1 FTPSPF
7 PFLLLENFMPEM
19 VRSIVARMREYF
31 GNRRRARRYRSRVPI
46 RVSLYDP
53 KLSREQLER
62 APYLEGTT
70 SDISASGLALIVPA
84 IRIGDRYLT
93 APDQLLRLL
102 LDFPSDLVEI
112 RVAPVRYEQLDRAD
126 GAASLSGYLIGV
138 RIAEMSDTDR
148 ERFDSYLR
156 ELATQT

>member
-1 FTPSPF
+1 
-7 PFLLLENFMPEM
+7 MPEL
-19 VRSIVARMREYF
+19 VRSIVAQVREYF

-70 SDISASGLALIVPA
+70 SDLSASGLALIVPA

-102 LDFPSDLVEI
+102 LDFPSDLVEM
-112 RVAPVRYEQLDRAD
+112 RVTPVRYEQLERAD
-126 GAASLSGYLIGV
+126 GAASSSGYLIGV
-138 RIAEMSDTDR
+138 RIAEMSDTNR
-148 ERFDSYLR
+148 ERFAECLK
-156 ELATQT
+156 ELAAKA